1 MPGRCATGAVP
12 RDRTFHLPP
21 RDRLAR
27 RTRNRSDQRRIAVP
41 QTQTVRLNVA
51 SPIVPASRTRPPNLS
66 VASAPPMPFVLSF
79 CVSPVSMI
87 VPVG

>member
-1 MPGRCATGAVP
+1 
-12 RDRTFHLPP
+12 
-21 RDRLAR
+21 
-27 RTRNRSDQRRIAVP
+27 VP

-87 VPVG
+87 VPDG